1 MMHTPILVGVGQ
13 YIDRIED
20 PEYRA
25 LSVAELGAEA
35 ARRALN
41 DALNVTQLASQ
52 IDVVVGVRQF
62 ETSTP
67 DAVAVFGRSNNFP
80 RSVMQRLGHQPARA
94 VLEVAGGQ
102 SPQKLVNEFAEVIA
116 AGQAQLVLLVGA
128 EAISTQRHLISQGQK
143 PDWFETIAGSLED
156 RGYGIDGIITPDL
169 IRHQLLSAS
178 LGYALFDNAR
188 RARLGQARDAYR
200 QNIGTLFAPF
210 TRVAAQNP
218 YATAP
223 KAYSAAELSAV
234 TERNRLIAEPYTR
247 LVVSRDQVNQAAAL
261 LLTSVE
267 HARALGI
274 PEDTWVYL
282 HGYAHATEHTILER
296 ADLSRSPA
304 AIRASETALAAAGKT
319 MAEMTFIDLYSC
331 FANPVFNIADA
342 FGLSADDPRGL
353 TVTGGLPFF
362 GGAGNN
368 YSMHA
373 IASMAER
380 LRAQPGSIG
389 FVGANGGFMSKY
401 AVGIYS
407 TSPTDFT
414 PVDNR
419 VLQAEIDAQPS
430 PTIVSQP
437 IGLARIETYTVE
449 YDRAGRPERGIIIG
463 RLGDE
468 SRFIANTPD
477 GDGKTLQRLAD
488 EQAEPVGM
496 LGHVGPGL
504 DGRNLFRLAY
514 PGASAAASD
523 AAVVSERCGRVLIVT
538 INRPRVRNAIN
549 DQVAQGIEAALDA
562 AEQDDSLAAVIIT
575 GAGDKSFSAGADLKY
590 AATGGMGMVTAK
602 GGFAGIVKR
611 AFPKPLI
618 AAVNGTALGGGFEI
632 ALSCDLI
639 VAAEQAVFGLPEVKR
654 GLIAGA
660 GGLIRVGRLLP
671 RPLALEIAMTGEP
684 ISAQRAR
691 ELGLVSR
698 VVPTAAL
705 LDIALSLAELIASN
719 GPLAVRLSKELVT
732 AAPDLTM
739 DEAWARNDA
748 YAQQIV
754 RSEDMREGLQA
765 FAEKRRPNWKGR

>member
-1 MMHTPILVGVGQ
+1 MHTPILVGVGQ
-13 YIDRIED
+13 YTDRIEA

-25 LSVAELGAEA
+25 LSVVELGVEA

-52 IDVVVGVRQF
+52 IDVVAAVRQF

-67 DAVAVFGRSNNFP
+67 DALAVFGRSNNFP
-80 RSVMQRLGHQPARA
+80 RSVMQRLGHQPQRA
-94 VLEVAGGQ
+94 VLEVVGGQ
-102 SPQKLVNEFAEVIA
+102 SPQKLVNEFAEAIA
-116 AGQAQLVLLVGA
+116 TGEAQLVLLVGA
-128 EAISTQRHLISQGQK
+128 EAISTQRHLLGQGQQ
-143 PDWFETIAGSLED
+143 PDWSETVAGSLDD
-156 RGYGIDGIITPDL
+156 RGYGLDGILTADL
-169 IRHQLLSAS
+169 LRHQLLNAIA
-178 LGYALFDNAR
+178 GYALFDNAR
-188 RARLGQARDAYR
+188 RNRLGQTRDEYR
-200 QNIGTLFAPF
+200 QAIGELFAPF
-210 TRVAAQNP
+210 TRVAARNP

-223 KAYSAAELSAV
+223 KAYSAAELATI
-234 TERNRLIAEPYTR
+234 TERNRLVADPYTR
-247 LVVSRDQVNQAAAL
+247 LVVSRDQANQAAAL

-267 HARALGI
+267 KARELAI
-274 PEDTWVYL
+274 PEDKWIYL
-282 HGYAHATEHTILER
+282 HGYANATEHTILER
-296 ADLSRSPA
+296 DDLSRSPA
-304 AIRASETALAAAGKT
+304 AIRASETALAAARKT

-331 FANPVFNIADA
+331 FASPVFNIADA
-342 FGLSADDPRGL
+342 FGLAADDSRGL

-380 LRAQPGSIG
+380 LRAQPGSFG

-407 TSPTDFT
+407 TTPAAFK

-419 VLQAEIDAQPS
+419 ALQAEIDALPKAAIADQPLGS
-430 PTIVSQP
+430 
-437 IGLARIETYTVE
+437 ARIETYSVE

-463 RLGDE
+463 WLTDGA
-468 SRFIANTPD
+468 RFIANTAD
-477 GDGKTLQRLAD
+477 GDAETLQRLAD
-488 EQAEPVGM
+488 EQTEPIGM
-496 LGHVGPGL
+496 TGHVGPSL
-504 DGRNLFRLAY
+504 DGRNLFRLAF
-514 PGASAAASD
+514 PGVSAATSD
-523 AAVVSERCGRVLIVT
+523 APVVRERCGAVLVVT

-549 DQVAQGIEAALDA
+549 DQVAQGLEAALDA
-562 AEQDDSLAAVIIT
+562 AEQDDAIAAVIIT

-590 AATGGMGMVTAK
+590 AASGAMGMVTAR

-611 AFPKPLI
+611 TFSKPLI

-660 GGLIRVGRLLP
+660 GGLIRLGRLLP
-671 RPLALEIAMTGEP
+671 RPLALEIALTGEP
-684 ISAQRAR
+684 ISAQRAQD
-691 ELGLVSR
+691 LGLISR
-698 VVPTAAL
+698 VVPMPAL
-705 LDIALSLAELIASN
+705 LDTALSLAELIAAN
-719 GPLAVRLSKELVT
+719 APLAVRLSKELVT

-739 DEAWARNDA
+739 DEAWARSDA
-748 YAQQIV
+748 FGQQII

-765 FAEKRRPNWKGR
+765 FAEKRRPNWQGR

>member
-1 MMHTPILVGVGQ
+1 MHTPILVGVGQ
-13 YIDRIED
+13 YTDRIEAPD
-20 PEYRA
+20 YRA
-25 LSVAELGAEA
+25 LSVVELGAEA

-41 DALNVTQLASQ
+41 DALKVTQLASQ
-52 IDVVVGVRQF
+52 IDVVAGVRQF

-67 DAVAVFGRSNNFP
+67 DALAVFGRSNNFP
-80 RSVMQRLGHQPARA
+80 RSVMQRLGHQPQRA
-94 VLEVAGGQ
+94 VLEVGGGQ

-116 AGQAQLVLLVGA
+116 AGEAQVVLLIGA
-128 EAISTQRHLISQGQK
+128 EAISTQRHLLGQGRQ
-143 PDWFETIAGSLED
+143 PDWSETVAGSLDD
-156 RGYGIDGIITPDL
+156 RGYGLDGILTADL
-169 IRHQLLSAS
+169 IRHQLLNAIA
-178 LGYALFDNAR
+178 GYALFDNAR
-188 RARLGQARDAYR
+188 RSRLGQTRDVYR
-200 QNIGTLFAPF
+200 QGIGELFAPF
-210 TRVAAQNP
+210 TRVAARNP
-218 YATAP
+218 YATTP
-223 KAYSAAELSAV
+223 KAYSAAELATI
-234 TERNRLIAEPYTR
+234 TERNRLVADPYTR

-267 HARALGI
+267 KARELGI
-274 PEDTWVYL
+274 PEDKWVYL
-282 HGYAHATEHTILER
+282 HSYANATEHTILER
-296 ADLSRSPA
+296 DDLSRSPA
-304 AIRASETALAAAGKT
+304 AIRASETALATAGKT

-331 FANPVFNIADA
+331 FASPVFNIADA
-342 FGLSADDPRGL
+342 FGLTAADPRGL

-380 LRAQPGSIG
+380 LRAQPGSFG

-407 TSPTDFT
+407 TTPAAFK

-419 VLQAEIDAQPS
+419 ALQAEIDALPKAAIADQPLGS
-430 PTIVSQP
+430 
-437 IGLARIETYTVE
+437 GRIETYTVE

-463 RLGDE
+463 RLADGA
-468 SRFIANTPD
+468 RFIANTAG
-477 GDGKTLQRLAD
+477 GDAETLQRLAD
-488 EQAEPVGM
+488 EQTEPIGM
-496 LGHVGPGL
+496 TGHVGPGL
-504 DGRNLFRLAY
+504 DGRNLFRLAF
-514 PGASAAASD
+514 PGVSVATSD
-523 AAVVSERCGRVLIVT
+523 APVVRERCGAVLVVT
-538 INRPRVRNAIN
+538 INRPRVRNAI
-549 DQVAQGIEAALDA
+549 DDRVAQGFEAALDA
-562 AEQDDSLAAVIIT
+562 AEQDDAIAAVIIT

-590 AATGGMGMVTAK
+590 AASGAMGMVTAR

-611 AFPKPLI
+611 TFSKPLI

-671 RPLALEIAMTGEP
+671 RPLALEIALTGEP
-684 ISAQRAR
+684 ISAQRAQD
-691 ELGLVSR
+691 LGLISR
-698 VVPTAAL
+698 VVPAAAL
-705 LDIALSLAELIASN
+705 LDTALSLAELIAAN
-719 GPLAVRLSKELVT
+719 APLAVRLSKELVT

-748 YAQQIV
+748 FGQQII

-765 FAEKRRPNWKGR
+765 FAEKRRPNWQGR